1 MWIQFRVKIE
11 RATGLAIRLRRLL
24 RRLLASTSSY
34 DFLGRLV
41 SRMVVSV
48 WVVYVTGETVL
59 REEKRK
65 GKRMYVTRFE
75 EFVRNVI

>member
-11 RATGLAIRLRRLL
+11 RATGLAIRLRRL

-48 WVVYVTGETVL
+48 WVVYVTGETVF